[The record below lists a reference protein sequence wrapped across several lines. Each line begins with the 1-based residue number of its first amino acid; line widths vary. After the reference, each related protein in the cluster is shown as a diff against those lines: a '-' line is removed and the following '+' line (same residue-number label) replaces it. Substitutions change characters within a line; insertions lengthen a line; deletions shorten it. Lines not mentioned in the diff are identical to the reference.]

1 MEDKELLILIIIW
14 IKFILPQVIM
24 KHTTSINIEKK
35 TAKREK
41 FKVTI
46 GGLHATKRG
55 KQSVCAHYKYDSSKL
70 TGLQL
75 LSLPGNVDI
84 N

>member
-1 MEDKELLILIIIW
+1 MDGRQGAPYPYYNMDK
-14 IKFILPQVIM
+14 
-24 KHTTSINIEKK
+24 INKMINQNNFDKYKKK

-41 FKVTI
+41 FKVSI
-46 GGLHATKRG
+46 GRLHATKRG
-55 KQSVCAHYKYDSSKL
+55 KQSVHAHYKYDSSKL

-75 LSLPGNVDI
+75 LSLPDNVDI